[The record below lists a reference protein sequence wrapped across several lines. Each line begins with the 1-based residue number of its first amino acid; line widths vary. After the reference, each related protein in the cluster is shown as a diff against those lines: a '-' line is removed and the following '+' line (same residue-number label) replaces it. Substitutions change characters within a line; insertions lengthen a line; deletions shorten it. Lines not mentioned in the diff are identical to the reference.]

1 MKMKPMKKT
10 SLSGLLAIISGLT
23 SFNADAVTAAPTY
36 FMWEQPDGS
45 LIEVRAVGDEFF
57 HYYEDRAGNR
67 MTADSSGELRRCDI
81 ISLEERASFA
91 NARRKAVQPDRKKIN
106 TSYPT
111 KGKSKALVILVNFS
125 DNEFTIPNPKETY
138 ERMLNEEGFSDYN
151 ATGSAR
157 DYFLASSC
165 GQFDIEFDVYGPV
178 TLPGSME
185 YYGAESYKGHDSNPE
200 EAVINACIQLDN
212 EIDFKEYDRDGDGEI
227 DNVYVFYAGRGQASG
242 GGASTIWPH
251 SADVYSGFNK
261 THRFDGLLLNHY
273 AMSNELDESVSLSG
287 IGTFCHEFS
296 HVLGLPDFYAT
307 TYTTS
312 FTCGTWSVM
321 DYGPYL
327 NNGHTPPIYS
337 AYERYA
343 LGWLTPEILEDAPVS
358 VRMAPL
364 TSDNKAFLMPSDNSN
379 EYFIFENRQQEGWDK
394 FIPGH
399 GMLVWHIDY
408 HPSIWQM
415 NSVNNNPN
423 HLYVDILEADGFQ
436 EERNRDGDAFPG
448 TASITELNDFTS
460 PSLRGWSGTE
470 TGRTISRIREIDGE
484 ILFEYCGGNPPLQM
498 VEGIALVEV
507 GPTSALAR
515 WNAVAD
521 ADSYRLSLERV
532 EEGITYPVAGLED
545 LNIGNVTEYTLS
557 GLDFQSDYVL
567 KITAENKWWRSLAGE
582 GLAFRTNDPTFDLMR
597 PAGLSASRISGDSF
611 TIEWTPMEDAVAY
624 EAMLFDQ
631 ETFAGDS
638 ETVSFDDLMLPST
651 GWDSNSSEYYKST
664 AYSGESVP
672 SLKLGDGDW
681 LKSPVYG
688 NDIMNVSAWHRSSAN
703 SDGQYLLAILRDA
716 RGNEVYRQEIAVSRT
731 SGGTTTTLGTDGNS
745 DLTNLHARTAEFH
758 FSTESTTNLALDDVT
773 VVMAGETRE
782 TLLELEE
789 IVTAPVTTECTFK
802 GLNPSSRYWCKVR
815 GINSEY
821 TRTAWS
827 EAVAVTTSDST
838 GIKEMQEEAADKTT
852 LYDLHGIKVCRPMK
866 GTIYVNTKRE
876 KVILK

>member
-1 MKMKPMKKT
+1 LT
-10 SLSGLLAIISGLT
+10 VISGRPAFT
-23 SFNADAVTAAPTY
+23 AGGVTASPAY

-45 LIEVRAVGDEFF
+45 IIEVRAVGDEYF
-57 HYYEDRAGNR
+57 HFYEDRAGNR
-67 MTADSSGELRRCDI
+67 MTADVSGELRPCDMAV
-81 ISLEERASFA
+81 LESRASYA
-91 NARRKAVQPDRKKIN
+91 NARRKAAQPDRKKIN

-138 ERMLNEEGFSDYN
+138 ERMLNEEGFSEYN

-157 DYFLASSC
+157 DYFLAASC
-165 GQFDIEFDVYGPV
+165 GQFDIEFDVFGPI
-178 TLPGSME
+178 TLPGTME

-200 EAVINACIQLDN
+200 EVVINACIQLDN
-212 EIDFKEYDRDGDGEI
+212 EIDFNEYDRDGDGEI

-273 AMSNELDESVSLSG
+273 AMSNEIDESLSLSG

-343 LGWLTPEILEDAPVS
+343 LGWLTPERLEDAPVS

-364 TSDNKAFLMPSDNSN
+364 TSENRAFLMPSDSPN

-423 HLYVDILEADGFQ
+423 HLYVDILEADGIQ

-448 TASITELNDFTS
+448 TAVVTELNDFTT
-460 PSLRGWSGTE
+460 PSLRGWSGIE
-470 TGRTISRIREIDGE
+470 TGHTISRIREIDGE

-498 VEGIALVEV
+498 VEGIALDEV
-507 GPTSALAR
+507 GPTSARAR
-515 WNAVAD
+515 WDAVAE
-521 ADSYRLSLERV
+521 ADSYRISLARM
-532 EEGITYPVAGLED
+532 EEGIPYPVAGLD
-545 LNIGNVTEYTLS
+545 DVNVGNVTEYAFS
-557 GLDFQSDYVL
+557 SLDFKSDYVL
-567 KITAENKWWRSLAGE
+567 KVVAENKWWRSLAGE
-582 GLAFRTNDPTFDLMR
+582 GLAFRTEDPTFDLLK
-597 PAGLSASRISGDSF
+597 PEGLCASNVSEDGF
-611 TIEWTPMEDAVAY
+611 TVAWTPMDDAVAY
-624 EAMLFDQ
+624 EALLFDR
-631 ETFAGDS
+631 ETASGET
-638 ETVSFDDLMLPST
+638 ETVTFDGLVLPASGWTST
-651 GWDSNSSEYYKST
+651 CSEFYKST

-672 SLKLGDGDW
+672 SIKMGDGDW
-681 LKSPVYG
+681 LKSPLYDK
-688 NDIMNVSAWHRSSAN
+688 DIMNVSVWHRSSTN
-703 SDGQYLLAILRDA
+703 SDGQYLLAILRDS
-716 RGNEVYRQEIAVSRT
+716 RGAEVFRQEFAVSRT
-731 SGGTTTTLGTDGNS
+731 SGGTVSSLTASENP
-745 DLTNLHARTAEFH
+745 DLSNLHARSAEFH
-758 FSTESTTNLALDDVT
+758 FLTEGSTNLALDDVT
-773 VVMAGETRE
+773 VVMAGET
-782 TLLELEE
+782 TDTELEFAE
-789 IVTAPVTTECTFK
+789 ITADKGATEWTFN
-802 GLNPSSRYWCKVR
+802 GLTPSRRYWCKVR
-815 GINSEY
+815 GINSEG
-821 TRTAWS
+821 TKTAWS
-827 EAVAVTTSDST
+827 EALAVTISGDTGIMELPSDSAEGT
-838 GIKEMQEEAADKTT
+838 V
-852 LYDLHGIKVCRPMK
+852 LYDLNGIKVNSPLK
-866 GTIYVNTKRE
+866 GTIYVNSKRE
-876 KVILK
+876 KVIIK